1 MGGGMGKYVMGIN
14 ENPCDEQR
22 VMYTSIELL
31 YPTPETNITLCF
43 NYTGIVKNVPP
54 LCGRIWFGCLSL
66 EHVNA
71 QLNVTQES
79 SNLQTNH
86 IYSGS
91 VPLWFLMA
99 LGVA

>member
-1 MGGGMGKYVMGIN
+1 MYL
-14 ENPCDEQR
+14 PCVGESGLDA
-22 VMYTSIELL
+22 SA
-31 YPTPETNITLCF
+31 
-43 NYTGIVKNVPP
+43 
-54 LCGRIWFGCLSL
+54 L

-86 IYSGS
+86 IYSES